1 MRSMEYITHG
11 VRVYS
16 STFDEKT
23 GAVVRIVDDLGA
35 NSIHGYGRNSHR
47 DYRLEE
53 EIRKRFPHRWQ
64 AVPSP
69 SPELCDISI
78 TDRCSMGCAYC
89 YQDSKPNRKHGRK
102 DLVETIL
109 KGFEHVPY
117 QIAIGGGEPTQHPDF
132 PYILRKA
139 RELGTVPNY
148 TTAGFKM
155 TPEIVAATN
164 EVCGGVA
171 MTYHSF
177 KGFDWFKEHYKKL
190 RTQLKV
196 KLNIHL
202 IADKN
207 VAVNLRALCKI
218 KDELGPLSIVLLAYY
233 PDVGRANLTDLMT
246 RTVYMKSL
254 PEAII
259 YARNL
264 AVDISFS
271 EGLLPFFLS
280 RPELG
285 INTSFVM
292 PSEGIFSCY
301 FDPRGRMSSTSF
313 QPRDKSAS
321 VFDEGIT
328 SQDLW
333 TNLSANGSHPSGE
346 ACLEDC
352 RYSNQCS
359 APSDY
364 HYFLCAFAPHN
375 NLPLDTKENPVERKT
390 RFEILQGD
398 D

>member
-1 MRSMEYITHG
+1 MRSMEYSINA

-23 GAVVRIVDDLGA
+23 GAVVRMMDDLGGSD
-35 NSIHGYGRNSHR
+35 NRRN
-47 DYRLEE
+47 YELEE
-53 EIRKRFPHRWQ
+53 AVRKRFPHRWH

-78 TDRCSMGCAYC
+78 TDRCTMACPYC

-102 DLVETIL
+102 DLVETVL
-109 KGFEHVPY
+109 KGFETVPY
-117 QIAIGGGEPTQHPDF
+117 QIAIGGGEPTQHTDF

-171 MTYHSF
+171 MTYHGF
-177 KGFDWFKEHYKKL
+177 KGLDWFKEHYKKL
-190 RTQLKV
+190 RDQLKV

-207 VAVNLRALCKI
+207 VAMNLRALCKAR
-218 KDELGPLSIVLLAYY
+218 DELGPLSIVLLAYY

-254 PEAII
+254 PEAIT

-271 EGLLPFFLS
+271 EGLLPYFLS

-301 FDPRGRMSSTSF
+301 IDPKGRMSSTSF
-313 QPRDKSAS
+313 NPPHEKSAS
-321 VFDEGIT
+321 VLDEGVT
-328 SQDLW
+328 SQNLW
-333 TNLSANGSHPSGE
+333 TDLGVHGSSPYGE
-346 ACLEDC
+346 ACLENC
-352 RYSNQCS
+352 RYTNQCS
-359 APSDY
+359 TPSDY
-364 HYFLCAFAPHN
+364 HYFICAFAHHN
-375 NLPLDTKENPVERKT
+375 KLPLNTKEDPVERKT

>member
-1 MRSMEYITHG
+1 MRSMEYSINE

-23 GAVVRIVDDLGA
+23 GAVVRIVDDLG
-35 NSIHGYGRNSHR
+35 SDSHGNRSYE
-47 DYRLEE
+47 LEE
-53 EIRKRFPHRWQ
+53 AVRKRFPHRWR
-64 AVPSP
+64 VIPSP

-78 TDRCSMGCAYC
+78 TDKCSFGCSYC

-102 DLVETIL
+102 DLVETVL
-109 KGFEHVPY
+109 KGFETVPY

-177 KGFDWFKEHYKKL
+177 KGLNWFKEHYKKL
-190 RTQLKV
+190 RDQLKV

-207 VAVNLRALCKI
+207 VAMNLRALCNAR
-218 KDELGPLSIVLLAYY
+218 DELGPLSIVLLAYY
-233 PDVGRANLTDLMT
+233 PDVGRAGLTDLMT
-246 RTVYMKSL
+246 RTVYMRSL
-254 PEAII
+254 PQAIT

-271 EGLLPFFLS
+271 EGLLPYFLS

-285 INTSFVM
+285 INTNFVM

-301 FDPRGRMSSTSF
+301 IDPKGRMSLTSF
-313 QPRDKSAS
+313 LGPYGRYGRYEKSPT
-321 VFDEGIT
+321 VFDAT

-333 TNLSANGSHPSGE
+333 NDLGGSGYSPSGE
-346 ACLEDC
+346 ACLEGC
-352 RYSNQCS
+352 RYSTQCS
-359 APSDY
+359 VPSDY
-364 HYFLCAFAPHN
+364 HYFICAFAPHN
-375 NLPLDTKENPVERKT
+375 KLPLDTKEDPVERKT

>member
-1 MRSMEYITHG
+1 MRSMEYSIDQ

-23 GAVVRIVDDLGA
+23 GAVVRIVEDLGGDSRGVH
-35 NSIHGYGRNSHR
+35 NRRY
-47 DYRLEE
+47 YELEDA
-53 EIRKRFPHRWQ
+53 IRKRFPHRWRSI
-64 AVPSP
+64 PSP

-78 TDRCSMGCAYC
+78 TDRCSFGCSYC

-102 DLVETIL
+102 DLIETVL

-148 TTAGFKM
+148 TTAGFKL

-177 KGFDWFKEHYKKL
+177 KGLDWFKEHYKKL
-190 RTQLKV
+190 RDQLKV

-207 VAVNLRALCKI
+207 VAMNLRALCKAR
-218 KDELGPLSIVLLAYY
+218 DELGPLSIVLLAYY
-233 PDVGRANLTDLMT
+233 PDVGRANLADLMT

-254 PEAII
+254 PEAIT

-271 EGLLPFFLS
+271 EGLLPYFLS

-301 FDPRGRMSSTSF
+301 IDPKGRMSSTSF
-313 QPRDKSAS
+313 NPPHERFAS
-321 VFDEGIT
+321 VFDEGVT
-328 SQDLW
+328 SQNLWVDLGVH
-333 TNLSANGSHPSGE
+333 GSSPYGE
-346 ACLEDC
+346 ACLESC
-352 RYSNQCS
+352 RYVNQCS
-359 APSDY
+359 TPSDY
-364 HYFLCAFAPHN
+364 HYFICAFATHN
-375 NLPLDTKENPVERKT
+375 RLPLNTKEDPVERKT